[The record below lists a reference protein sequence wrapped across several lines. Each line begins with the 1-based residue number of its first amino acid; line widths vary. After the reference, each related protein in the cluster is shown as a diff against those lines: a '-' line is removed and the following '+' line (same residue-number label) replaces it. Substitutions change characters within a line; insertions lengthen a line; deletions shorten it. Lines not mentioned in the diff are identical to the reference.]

1 MGSIASVLQ
10 WHCERCSLINP
21 TERTRCIRC
30 GTQRENQFSDK
41 LGAAERTSRIGHVK
55 SKYTATEEKNTS
67 RESDTVI
74 TGSKGTAE
82 SSLQSSEKEC
92 SFW

>member
-10 WHCERCSLINP
+10 WHCERCTLINP

-30 GTQRENQFSDK
+30 GTHRGNQFSDK
-41 LGAAERTSRIGHVK
+41 TDAVERAARYGQVK
-55 SKYTATEEKNTS
+55 SKYTTKEKENNA

-74 TGSKGTAE
+74 PLSKETGECSLRSCAKK
-82 SSLQSSEKEC
+82 SSL
-92 SFW
+92 W

>member
-10 WHCERCSLINP
+10 WHCERCALINP

-30 GTQRENQFSDK
+30 GTHRENQFSDK
-41 LGAAERTSRIGHVK
+41 LDAAERTGRNGQVK
-55 SKYTATEEKNTS
+55 PKNIAAEAKNTT

-74 TGSKGTAE
+74 PVSKGTVE
-82 SSLQSSEKEC
+82 SSLQSEKD
-92 SFW
+92 SSLW